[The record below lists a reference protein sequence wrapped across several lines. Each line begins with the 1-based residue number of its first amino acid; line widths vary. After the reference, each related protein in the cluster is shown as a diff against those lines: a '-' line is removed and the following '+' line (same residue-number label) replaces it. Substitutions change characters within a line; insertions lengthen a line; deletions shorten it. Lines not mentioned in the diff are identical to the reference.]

1 VSLVKGGKGMDVNE
15 LLGRLEEIVNEGLAV
30 PFSDKVLVDREKVLE
45 VVDSIRSILPE
56 EIKQANWIKEER
68 NRILIEAQKEAD
80 LMLKETEEHIK
91 RMVEES
97 EVTRRAYI
105 QGEEII
111 ENAKKNAREIRIG
124 TKEYADNLLAE
135 LEKKLNEYIELI
147 KKNRE
152 EIKNLRS

>member
-1 VSLVKGGKGMDVNE
+1 
-15 LLGRLEEIVNEGLAV
+15 
-30 PFSDKVLVDREKVLE
+30 
-45 VVDSIRSILPE
+45 
-56 EIKQANWIKEER
+56 
-68 NRILIEAQKEAD
+68 
-80 LMLKETEEHIK
+80 MLKETEEHIK

-135 LEKKLNEYIELI
+135 LEKSCTSILSLSRKTG
-147 KKNRE
+147 KR
-152 EIKNLRS
+152 